1 MMFEQMQIPW
11 MVGFFITIAVI
22 LFGLFAWKWSDED
35 FPNMLFKGVLANLT
49 LFGLVILTYAVRNG
63 L

>member
-11 MVGFFITIAVI
+11 MVGFFITLAVLI
-22 LFGLFAWKWSDED
+22 LGVLSWKWSDED

-49 LFGLVILTYAVRNG
+49 GFGLVILAYAIRNG